1 MLRENGTTRLNVV
14 PNPSAPQADP
24 FLRAVQDAAAAD
36 FDVLGEIGRGPDGM
50 IIYLAREAASRRLVA
65 LRLQREGQLADE
77 FSLEV
82 VRHLDN
88 SMPAPESK
96 CVSCGKAV
104 KGWARFC
111 SYCGADLSGAAAKEG
126 DAVDRALL
134 LEAVKEAVSAEYEV
148 LGEMS
153 RNEGGGAVYFARDLA
168 TEKVV
173 ALRLERDGEEFSL
186 GLTTAMKPLARSLGV
201 KPVATQ
207 VFDAM
212 PKAGDAAPSR
222 MEPPPRTAEPARQAE
237 PPRHPE
243 PPSRP
248 AVPPPPLPAAAGMS
262 PRTKAVLGAAA
273 VIVVAVA
280 VLLFTLPQDDRAA
293 PLEPVATDTAAV
305 AAAKHPGRDSAV
317 TPPASAPAPAISKL
331 VPVTPVPV
339 SKPVPAKPKD
349 ATIRITGLPAEAVI
363 QVDGKPQAARTLAL
377 TPGRHVFSVTVAGY
391 LPRVDTLQLRAAQSI
406 AWSPALVSVP
416 KVVTRPA
423 DSTPKP
429 AAPSSVACSQ
439 NVQAEKWIEAFDACM
454 REALA
459 GSAAAKRNVGSLY
472 ERGKGIGRS
481 DELAHKWY
489 GEAAGAGDADAMFRL
504 GQQFERGRGV
514 KRDQATALQWYVKS
528 GSAGFL
534 PAQMLVAEAYEKG
547 RYDLAKDKAKAL
559 EWYAKAAAQGS
570 KDAANK
576 LRDLAKP

>member
-36 FDVLGEIGRGPDGM
+36 FDVLGEIGRGADGM
-50 IIYLAREAASRRLVA
+50 IIYLAREATSRRLVA

-153 RNEGGGAVYFARDLA
+153 RSEGGGAVYFARDLA
-168 TEKVV
+168 TAKIV
-173 ALRLERDGEEFSL
+173 ALRLQRDGEEFSL

-212 PKAGDAAPSR
+212 PARPAATA
-222 MEPPPRTAEPARQAE
+222 PRA
-237 PPRHPE
+237 E

-248 AVPPPPLPAAAGMS
+248 AVPPPPPPPPVAAGMS
-262 PRTKAVLGAAA
+262 SRSKAVLGGAA

-280 VLLFTLPQDDRAA
+280 VLLFTLPTDGRAPA
-293 PLEPVATDTAAV
+293 PLEPVAADTVKAPAV
-305 AAAKHPGRDSAV
+305 RPPARDSVV
-317 TPPASAPAPAISKL
+317 TPSVTAPTPASGKPA
-331 VPVTPVPV
+331 PVTPGPAAVPV
-339 SKPVPAKPKD
+339 AKPAPAKPKD
-349 ATIRITGLPAEAVI
+349 ATIRITGLPAGSAI

-377 TPGRHVFSVTVAGY
+377 APGRHVFSVTVAGY
-391 LPRVDTLQLRAAQSI
+391 LPRVDTLQLRAAESI

-416 KVVTRPA
+416 KVVTRPP

-429 AAPSSVACSQ
+429 AAPSSVVCSQ
-439 NVQAEKWIEAFDACM
+439 NVRAEKWIEAFDACM

-472 ERGKGIGRS
+472 ERGKGVGRS

-489 GEAAGAGDADAMFRL
+489 GEAAGAGDPDAMFRL

-514 KRDQATALQWYVKS
+514 RKDQVAAVQWYLKS
-528 GSAGFL
+528 ATAGFL

-547 RYDLAKDKAKAL
+547 RYDLPKDKPRAL
-559 EWYAKAAAQGS
+559 EWYTKAAAQGS
-570 KDAANK
+570 RDAANK
-576 LRDLAKP
+576 VRDLSKP

>member
-168 TEKVV
+168 TGKVV

-212 PKAGDAAPSR
+212 PKAAEAAPPR
-222 MEPPPRTAEPARQAE
+222 MEPATRPAEPPREAE
-237 PPRHPE
+237 PPRHAA

-248 AVPPPPLPAAAGMS
+248 AVPPPAPAAATGMS
-262 PRTKAVLGAAA
+262 GRTKAVLGAAA

-280 VLLFTLPQDDRAA
+280 VLLFTLPKDDRAA

-305 AAAKHPGRDSAV
+305 SVATSPVRDSAV
-317 TPPASAPAPAISKL
+317 THPVSGPAPAIS
-331 VPVTPVPV
+331 TPVPETRV
-339 SKPVPAKPKD
+339 PVAKPVAKPKD

-363 QVDGKPQAARTLAL
+363 KVDGKPQAARTLAL
-377 TPGRHVFSVTVAGY
+377 APGRHVFSVTVAGY
-391 LPRVDTLQLRAAQSI
+391 LPRVDTLQLHAAQSI

-439 NVQAEKWIEAFDACM
+439 NVQAEKWIEAFDDCM

-481 DELAHKWY
+481 DELAHKW
-489 GEAAGAGDADAMFRL
+489 
-504 GQQFERGRGV
+504 
-514 KRDQATALQWYVKS
+514 
-528 GSAGFL
+528 
-534 PAQMLVAEAYEKG
+534 
-547 RYDLAKDKAKAL
+547 
-559 EWYAKAAAQGS
+559 
-570 KDAANK
+570 
-576 LRDLAKP
+576 